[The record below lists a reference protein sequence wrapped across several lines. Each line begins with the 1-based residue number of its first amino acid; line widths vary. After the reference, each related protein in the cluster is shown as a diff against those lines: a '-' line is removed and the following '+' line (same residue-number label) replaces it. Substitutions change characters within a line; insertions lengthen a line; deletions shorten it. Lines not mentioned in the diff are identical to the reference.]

1 MLKMELTNSIKRDLK
16 KYKHQ
21 KDVLLELQEVIEL
34 LAKKKALPSKH
45 RDHNLI
51 GDWITHRECHVKND
65 LLLIYKVE
73 DGNLFL
79 TRFGSHSELF

>member
-1 MLKMELTNSIKRDLK
+1 MLKIELTNSIKRDLK

-21 KDVLLELQEVIEL
+21 KDILLALQEIIEL
-34 LAKKKALPSKH
+34 LVKMKALPAKN
-45 RDHNLI
+45 RDHNLS
-51 GDWITHRECHVKND
+51 GNWVHHRECHVRND

-73 DGNLFL
+73 AGTLFL

>member
-51 GDWITHRECHVKND
+51 GDWITHRECHVRND

>member
-1 MLKMELTNSIKRDLK
+1 
-16 KYKHQ
+16 
-21 KDVLLELQEVIEL
+21 
-34 LAKKKALPSKH
+34 
-45 RDHNLI
+45 
-51 GDWITHRECHVKND
+51 CHVKND